1 MANQEW
7 LSLFYKSIHRP
18 LVIRISPKA
27 AQLLKDS
34 TPTPPQ
40 PAGFLIPI
48 RYSCHGTKTSLPGK
62 MGIRNSHLLPHP
74 YPSVPTFVKQE
85 AFKSCSFMLWNGRN
99 LWLQIRAFNIKFNEN
114 QYFITHESNS
124 MAVKP
129 SVPLDAGNWNMIT
142 TLRTLLKSVH
152 IKNNLQ
158 NQFSVCSHSLRN
170 RKMYLHFYLVMLVL
184 LIT

>member
-1 MANQEW
+1 
-7 LSLFYKSIHRP
+7 
-18 LVIRISPKA
+18 
-27 AQLLKDS
+27 
-34 TPTPPQ
+34 
-40 PAGFLIPI
+40 
-48 RYSCHGTKTSLPGK
+48 
-62 MGIRNSHLLPHP
+62 
-74 YPSVPTFVKQE
+74 
-85 AFKSCSFMLWNGRN
+85 
-99 LWLQIRAFNIKFNEN
+99 
-114 QYFITHESNS
+114 

-129 SVPLDAGNWNMIT
+129 SLPLDAGNRNMIT